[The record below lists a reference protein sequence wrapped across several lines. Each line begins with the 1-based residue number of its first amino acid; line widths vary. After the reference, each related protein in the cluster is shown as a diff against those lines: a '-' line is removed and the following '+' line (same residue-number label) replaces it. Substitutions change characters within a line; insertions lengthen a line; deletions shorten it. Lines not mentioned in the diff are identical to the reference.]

1 MKNEDSIKK
10 NHSILSLCIFRT
22 ICGRQALLQALALEK
37 KRNLKVIDT
46 ETVPSQTYAE
56 TND

>member
-10 NHSILSLCIFRT
+10 NHSIMSLCIFRT
-22 ICGRQALLQALALEK
+22 IPGRQTLLQALPLEK